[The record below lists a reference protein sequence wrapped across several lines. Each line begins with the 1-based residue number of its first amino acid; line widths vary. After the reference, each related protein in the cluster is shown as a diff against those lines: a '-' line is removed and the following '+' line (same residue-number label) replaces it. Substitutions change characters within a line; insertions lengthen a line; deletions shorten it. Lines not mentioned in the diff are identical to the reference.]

1 MSDKSQVIQK
11 TQGAQPSMKV
21 PFDKG
26 SHLKFKSILDKETG
40 QKKKIEIGLSNGET
54 MTKENFEA
62 FKEVVKKTTGAEDV
76 ENGIRILS
84 RVAYGMKQDD
94 DLDRLNAIS
103 ALLPGMRP
111 QDETETALLGQFIAL
126 QESGFRCLRQ
136 ANADE
141 GFYHIERF
149 ALLATKLLNT
159 ANQTMQALLKY
170 RSKGQQTVQVIHF
183 HNEGQAIVTQNL
195 SSLGQGRGS
204 QNKTMN

>member
-1 MSDKSQVIQK
+1 MNDKLQGIQP
-11 TQGAQPSMKV
+11 AMKV
-21 PFDKG
+21 PSDEG
-26 SHLKFKSILDKETG
+26 PHLKFKSILDKETG
-40 QKKKIEIGLSNGET
+40 QKQKIEIGLSNGET

-62 FKEVVKKTTGAEDV
+62 FKEVVKKTTGSENI
-76 ENGIRILS
+76 ENGLTILS
-84 RVAYGMKQDD
+84 RVAHGMKQDD
-94 DLDRLNAIS
+94 DVGRLNAVA

-136 ANADE
+136 ANSQE

-149 ALLATKLLNT
+149 TLLATKLLNT

-170 RSKGQQTVQVIHF
+170 RSRGQQTVQVVYV

-195 SSLGQGRGS
+195 SPHSQGRGS
-204 QNKTMN
+204 